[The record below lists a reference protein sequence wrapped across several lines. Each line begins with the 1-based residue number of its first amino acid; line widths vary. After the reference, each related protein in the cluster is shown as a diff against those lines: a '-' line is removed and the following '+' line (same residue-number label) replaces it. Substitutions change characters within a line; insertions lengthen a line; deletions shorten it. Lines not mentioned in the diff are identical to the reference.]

1 MGRSRQVIESD
12 GAGGREGGGTPR
24 PAQEPLG
31 LSNGTRHLLML
42 EVEGK
47 EPVERER
54 RYETEDPRLG
64 GAFSFREKGEEE
76 EFSEPQRRDKN
87 TIDVNTQPRPRAF
100 SVAGESHI
108 LRVTASGGVL
118 SL

>member
-1 MGRSRQVIESD
+1 MGR
-12 GAGGREGGGTPR
+12 AGGREVGSRGQHRSPWGCLMGRALTYVGSR
-24 PAQEPLG
+24 RK
-31 LSNGTRHLLML
+31 GTR
-42 EVEGK
+42 G
-47 EPVERER
+47 ERTKIL
-54 RYETEDPRLG
+54 ETEDPRLG